1 MYNKKVKD
9 HFMNP
14 RNVGKIEDA
23 DGSGEI
29 GNPQCGD
36 IMHIDIKVEN
46 GIIVDV
52 KFQTFG
58 CAAAIAS
65 SSMVTE
71 LVKGKTIEE
80 AEKITNKMVADEL
93 GGLPPVKMHCSNLAA
108 DALQRA
114 IKQYK
119 EKHQKK
125 SEN

>member
-1 MYNKKVKD
+1 MYTKKVKD

-14 RNVGKIEDA
+14 RNVGSIENA
-23 DGSGEI
+23 DGEGEI

-52 KFQTFG
+52 KFRTFG

-71 LVKGKTIEE
+71 MVKGKTLQE
-80 AEKITNKMVADEL
+80 AEHITNQMVAEEL
-93 GGLPPVKMHCSNLAA
+93 GGLPPAKMHCSNLAA
-108 DALQRA
+108 DALHKA
-114 IKQYK
+114 IQDYRR
-119 EKHQKK
+119 KHP
-125 SEN
+125 ELE

>member
-80 AEKITNKMVADEL
+80 AER
-93 GGLPPVKMHCSNLAA
+93 LPTKW
-108 DALQRA
+108 
-114 IKQYK
+114 
-119 EKHQKK
+119 
-125 SEN
+125 

>member
-1 MYNKKVKD
+1 MYTKKVKD

-14 RNVGKIEDA
+14 RNVGSMDNP
-23 DGSGEI
+23 DGEGEI

-52 KFQTFG
+52 KFRTFG

-71 LVKGKTIEE
+71 LVKGKTLQE
-80 AEKITNKMVADEL
+80 AEQITNQMVAEEL
-93 GGLPPVKMHCSNLAA
+93 GGLPPAKMHCSNLAA
-108 DALQRA
+108 DALHKA
-114 IKQYK
+114 IQDYRR
-119 EKHQKK
+119 KHPEIQQ
-125 SEN
+125 S